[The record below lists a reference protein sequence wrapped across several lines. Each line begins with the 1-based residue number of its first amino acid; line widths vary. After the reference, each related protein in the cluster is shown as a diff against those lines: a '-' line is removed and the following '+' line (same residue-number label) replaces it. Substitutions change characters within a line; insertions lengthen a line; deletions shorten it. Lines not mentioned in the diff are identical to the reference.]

1 MKWGC
6 SASAFR
12 AACRSSSPRGS
23 TARKPSWP
31 RTANL
36 PGKTPYRWN
45 STKRSG
51 TRSSPGISGAVDA
64 VAFQDGHIDYDELDT
79 FFAVNKQLA
88 DKYGM
93 QCWTNAESFDR
104 DMPIKFLPIKF
115 DKLRMKLEAAQR
127 AGYDQGD
134 HVRVLALHVAAV
146 GLPAG
151 RAPLRPLQGIFRNQ
165 VTHERHRIHSVSV
178 GGGCAGRIP
187 LRLRHGRN
195 LGTISMVT
203 TQFGLNVT
211 LQGWYVGCALV
222 GSIAGVSFAGML
234 SDRFG
239 RKISLSLAAL
249 FFTVSAAGCAV
260 SADITQLIVYRI
272 IGGVGIGVASDHLA
286 HVYQRD
292 RRRQTPGTP
301 RVALPAGHH
310 HRLPRS
316 LHRQLRPA
324 ELCRTGYADGHALE
338 QGLHHRAVAR
348 HAGRRDPPGTA
359 LPRDPLLHPREPGD
373 GSSPGAG
380 PTAPSPSRRASAAA
394 RPTPAANWAK
404 PSSGS
409 NATKARNGNSC
420 CARTC

>member
-1 MKWGC
+1 MKGIGYILFL
-6 SASAFR
+6 SA
-12 AACRSSSPRGS
+12 AAALG
-23 TARKPSWP
+23 
-31 RTANL
+31 
-36 PGKTPYRWN
+36 G
-45 STKRSG
+45 
-51 TRSSPGISGAVDA
+51 
-64 VAFQDGHIDYDELDT
+64 
-79 FFAVNKQLA
+79 
-88 DKYGM
+88 
-93 QCWTNAESFDR
+93 
-104 DMPIKFLPIKF
+104 FLF
-115 DKLRMKLEAAQR
+115 
-127 AGYDQGD
+127 G
-134 HVRVLALHVAAV
+134 
-146 GLPAG
+146 
-151 RAPLRPLQGIFRNQ
+151 
-165 VTHERHRIHSVSV
+165 
-178 GGGCAGRIP
+178 
-187 LRLRHGRN
+187 LRHGRN
-195 LGTISMVT
+195 LGDHFDGHHPIRA
-203 TQFGLNVT
+203 QRDAPGLVRRVRPR
-211 LQGWYVGCALV
+211 GFDRGCVVRRNAFRPFRPENLAL
-222 GSIAGVSFAGML
+222 AGGAVLHGLGRRLRRLGRHHAT
-234 SDRFG
+234 DRLPHHRG
-239 RKISLSLAAL
+239 RR
-249 FFTVSAAGCAV
+249 
-260 SADITQLIVYRI
+260 YRR
-272 IGGVGIGVASDHLA
+272 GLDHLA